1 VFWWRHLYAAVAKTL
16 TAEDAEKEREEP
28 VPKEP
33 ASAIGPAES
42 VPIALPA
49 VAVPSVAVP
58 PATERVATEA
68 PATADSASTAD
79 AADAAAAEALASLV
93 IPDEERHCQG
103 CGTTVGKLLRCG
115 GCQRVFFCSRTCQGL
130 AWPRHKDL
138 CAEIKAAKM
147 ASASDSPA
155 PSPQHAWLCA
165 LLVQHAKA
173 RAAEVAFRMGSVSSY
188 RRSAELSREAA
199 RVASLRAALAAHE
212 PARRV
217 CCMHEA
223 QMHGM
228 SANAWLRCGD
238 VPAALRAARLASTC
252 AEASGDVAQCVEA
265 KIALG
270 TAFMKLPDE
279 TESHRDTNGLATEP
293 VAEAIAIFR
302 EAVALCEREWAA
314 SAAGTPPVAFAPMP
328 GPPMETPAGRLR
340 DRDRDRDRR
349 LQAAEASARSNLAR
363 ALHGSD
369 PARALVE
376 LERAVALRRRVLAD
390 AGAEANTEADDVPE
404 KRRQLASTLCNYAAI
419 LSAADQLGAARSAFE
434 EALPHARSGGD
445 PGLERVILTNLV
457 SMASSDGAPVLGPA
471 SRGKPPAADA
481 RSPADAPL
489 PPPAPT
495 YQSAAYLERL
505 REVIESTGRSADTIC
520 CCCLEPLDDP
530 QTVVA
535 LGCSHLLHRQC
546 AIEWSQRS
554 AVCPQCKAPMIQR

>member
-1 VFWWRHLYAAVAKTL
+1 MEGVLAGGLAMVTRVEATY
-16 TAEDAEKEREEP
+16 
-28 VPKEP
+28 
-33 ASAIGPAES
+33 SAISCVAMGALILRARRS
-42 VPIALPA
+42 VLCRRVSSPIAFPA
-49 VAVPSVAVP
+49 VEVPSVAVP
-58 PATERVATEA
+58 PATERVAAEA
-68 PATADSASTAD
+68 PAAADSAATAD

-138 CAEIKAAKM
+138 CAEIKAAKT
-147 ASASDSPA
+147 ASASDTRA

-165 LLVQHAKA
+165 LLVQNAKA
-173 RAAEVAFRMGSVSSY
+173 RAAEAAFRMGSASSY
-188 RRSAELSREAA
+188 QRSAELAREAA

-228 SANAWLRCGD
+228 SANAWLRYGD

-265 KIALG
+265 KIVLG
-270 TAFMKLPDE
+270 TAFRKLPDDA
-279 TESHRDTNGLATEP
+279 ESHRDVNGLATEP
-293 VAEAIAIFR
+293 VAEAIAICR
-302 EAVALCEREWAA
+302 EAVALCEREWAT
-314 SAAGTPPVAFAPMP
+314 SSAGTPLAAPAPTCTP
-328 GPPMETPAGRLR
+328 GPPSETPAGRLR
-340 DRDRDRDRR
+340 
-349 LQAAEASARSNLAR
+349 AAEASARSNLAR

-390 AGAEANTEADDVPE
+390 SGAEADTEADAVPE
-404 KRRQLASTLCNYAAI
+404 KRRQLASTLCNYAAV

-445 PGLERVILTNLV
+445 PGVERAILSNLV

-471 SRGKPPAADA
+471 SGGKPPAADA

-495 YQSAAYLERL
+495 YQSAAHLERL

>member
-1 VFWWRHLYAAVAKTL
+1 MRPP
-16 TAEDAEKEREEP
+16 EP
-28 VPKEP
+28 
-33 ASAIGPAES
+33 SS
-42 VPIALPA
+42 VQK
-49 VAVPSVAVP
+49 
-58 PATERVATEA
+58 
-68 PATADSASTAD
+68 TAD

-138 CAEIKAAKM
+138 CAEIKAAKT
-147 ASASDSPA
+147 ASASDTRA

-165 LLVQHAKA
+165 LLVQNAKA
-173 RAAEVAFRMGSVSSY
+173 RAAEAAFRMGSASSY
-188 RRSAELSREAA
+188 QRSAELAREAA

-212 PARRV
+212 SARCV

-228 SANAWLRCGD
+228 SANAWLRYGD

-265 KIALG
+265 KIVLG
-270 TAFMKLPDE
+270 TAFMKLPDDA
-279 TESHRDTNGLATEP
+279 ESHRDVDGLATEP

-302 EAVALCEREWAA
+302 EAVALCEREWAI
-314 SAAGTPPVAFAPMP
+314 SSAGTPLAAPAPTP
-328 GPPMETPAGRLR
+328 GPPSETPAGRLR
-340 DRDRDRDRR
+340 
-349 LQAAEASARSNLAR
+349 AAEASARSNLAR

-390 AGAEANTEADDVPE
+390 SGAEANTEADAVPE
-404 KRRQLASTLCNYAAI
+404 KRR
-419 LSAADQLGAARSAFE
+419 RSAGSSR
-434 EALPHARSGGD
+434 ARCATTRPSSRRPTSSARRDRLSRRRCRTLD
-445 PGLERVILTNLV
+445 PGVTQVWRGRSYPISSVSYPISSVWRLPMERQC
-457 SMASSDGAPVLGPA
+457 SDPRRG
-471 SRGKPPAADA
+471 GKPPAADA

-495 YQSAAYLERL
+495 YQSAAHLES
-505 REVIESTGRSADTIC
+505 EQV
-520 CCCLEPLDDP
+520 
-530 QTVVA
+530 
-535 LGCSHLLHRQC
+535 LLTSSR
-546 AIEWSQRS
+546 AASSRDRGWS
-554 AVCPQCKAPMIQR
+554 

>member
-1 VFWWRHLYAAVAKTL
+1 MRPP
-16 TAEDAEKEREEP
+16 EP
-28 VPKEP
+28 
-33 ASAIGPAES
+33 SS
-42 VPIALPA
+42 VQK
-49 VAVPSVAVP
+49 
-58 PATERVATEA
+58 
-68 PATADSASTAD
+68 TAD
-79 AADAAAAEALASLV
+79 AADAAAAQALASLV

-138 CAEIKAAKM
+138 CAEIKAAKT
-147 ASASDSPA
+147 ASASDTRA
-155 PSPQHAWLCA
+155 PGPQHAWLCA
-165 LLVQHAKA
+165 LLVQNAKA
-173 RAAEVAFRMGSVSSY
+173 RAAEAAFRMGSASSY
-188 RRSAELSREAA
+188 QRSAELAREAA

-212 PARRV
+212 PPARRV

-228 SANAWLRCGD
+228 SANAWLRYGD

-265 KIALG
+265 KIVLG
-270 TAFMKLPDE
+270 TAFMKLPDDA
-279 TESHRDTNGLATEP
+279 ESHRDVDGLATEP

-302 EAVALCEREWAA
+302 EAVALCEREWAI
-314 SAAGTPPVAFAPMP
+314 SSAGTPLAAPAPTP
-328 GPPMETPAGRLR
+328 GPPSETPAGRLR
-340 DRDRDRDRR
+340 
-349 LQAAEASARSNLAR
+349 AAEASARSNLAR

-390 AGAEANTEADDVPE
+390 SGAEADTEADAVPE
-404 KRRQLASTLCNYAAI
+404 KRRQLASTLCNYAAV

-445 PGLERVILTNLV
+445 PGVERAILSNLV

-471 SRGKPPAADA
+471 SGGKPPAADA

-495 YQSAAYLERL
+495 YQSAAHLES
-505 REVIESTGRSADTIC
+505 EQV
-520 CCCLEPLDDP
+520 
-530 QTVVA
+530 
-535 LGCSHLLHRQC
+535 LLTSSR
-546 AIEWSQRS
+546 AASSRDRGWS
-554 AVCPQCKAPMIQR
+554 